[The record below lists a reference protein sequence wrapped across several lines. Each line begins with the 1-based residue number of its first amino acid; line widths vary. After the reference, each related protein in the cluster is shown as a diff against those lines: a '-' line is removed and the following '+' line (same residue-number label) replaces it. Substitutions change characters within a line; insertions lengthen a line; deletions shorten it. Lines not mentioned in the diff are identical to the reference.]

1 MPKFIVQYL
10 MLSFVLVIG
19 TSSPVLAQDSI
30 IFIPAALKYNP
41 TSEEACA
48 PKKICAINNTGTAID
63 NPTFTLTEQPVFSI
77 QNGFQTCP
85 NPLPPDGACIVY
97 VDFCPGRFGE
107 YQGVLTFTGSDQQVL
122 MTGRGVSRGK
132 N

>member
-30 IFIPAALKYNP
+30 IFIPAVLKFNP
-41 TSEEACA
+41 TMEDSCA
-48 PKKICAINNTGTAID
+48 PKRICAINNTGTAID
-63 NPTFTLTEQPVFSI
+63 NPAFTLTEQPVFSV
-77 QNGFQTCP
+77 QNGFQKCP
-85 NPLPPDGACIVY
+85 NPLPPDGICEVF
-97 VDFCPGRFGE
+97 VNFCPGLFGE
-107 YQGVLTFTGSDQQVL
+107 FQGVLKFTGSDQQVL